1 MSLALI
7 EEAILEVLLTRRPSG
22 PPIRSVEDIL
32 DVYMN
37 NLDFLDETIKSSGT
51 IVESV
56 DEHPLDW
63 DRLRDANDSYTSI
76 LLDPDKEI
84 TIRD

>member
-1 MSLALI
+1 M
-7 EEAILEVLLTRRPSG
+7 LEVLLKRRPSG
-22 PPIRSVEDIL
+22 PPISSLEDIL
-32 DVYMN
+32 DVSMN

-56 DEHPLDW
+56 EEHPLDW
-63 DRLRDANDSYTSI
+63 DRLRDADDSYTSI
-76 LLDPDKEI
+76 LFDPDREI